1 MSISNNLF
9 AVYLECRSAV
19 HESAKAG
26 AQYVLRSISHDWF
39 NDSSLTIEDRY
50 EHLLSVKP

>member
-50 EHLLSVKP
+50 EHLLSVNP